1 MRALRFGRRPR
12 LSTRPAAV
20 IGDEQVL
27 RRAGRVAALQ
37 AAVALAVVLVVVG
50 LVVFVVDTRAQSRQI
65 DATLRSVVEATE
77 DVDDPPPGT
86 ALALR
91 TPDGTTEVSAGAP
104 PQAATLLDEPSGFST
119 VGGGDRHYR
128 TYVAD
133 NAHGRAAALL
143 DLEPIEAGRERLL
156 SALVLAEIAGIA
168 ASVLVIVLLSRRSI
182 RPLTLALSLQR
193 RFVADASH
201 ELRAPLTVLHTRAQL
216 LARRADR
223 LEPAEVAR
231 QLDGIVDDTRALS
244 ELVEDLLLS
253 AALEAGPHTREPV
266 EMVALCEQIRDS
278 VAAHAASL
286 GVTVDVDRDVDSL
299 VVSGARPALRRAVHG
314 LVDNAVTHVRPG
326 GRVTVHVGHDDE
338 HARISVTDTGV
349 GIAPH
354 QLQRLFTRF
363 AHGPEQP
370 AGGRRYGIGLAL
382 VREIAVAHGGD
393 VLVHSTEGVGTTFT
407 IVLPASSQEPPRI
420 RA

>member
-1 MRALRFGRRPR
+1 MTARTFRRRPS

-20 IGDEQVL
+20 IGDEHLL

-37 AAVALAVVLVVVG
+37 ASVALAVVLFVVG

-65 DATLRSVVEATE
+65 DATLRSVVETTE

-86 ALALR
+86 TLALR
-91 TPDGTTEVSAGAP
+91 TPAGTTEVSAGAP
-104 PQAATLLDEPSGFST
+104 PQAAALLNEPSGFST
-119 VGGGDRHYR
+119 VDDGDRHYR
-128 TYVAD
+128 VFVSDTV
-133 NAHGRAAALL
+133 HGRAAALL
-143 DLEPIEAGRERLL
+143 DLEPFEAGRDRLL
-156 SALVLAEIAGIA
+156 SALVLAEIAGMA
-168 ASVLVIVLLSRRSI
+168 ASALVIVLLSRSSI

-223 LEPAEVAR
+223 LEPAEVTR

-253 AALEAGPHTREPV
+253 AALETGPDTREPV
-266 EMVALCEQIRDS
+266 DLVALCEQVRDS
-278 VAAHAASL
+278 VEAHAESV
-286 GVTVDVDRDVDSL
+286 GVTVDVERDSESL
-299 VVSGARPALRRAVHG
+299 LVTGARPALRRAVHG

-326 GRVTVHVGHDDE
+326 GRVTVRVDHDDE
-338 HARISVTDTGV
+338 DARIAVTDTGV
-349 GIAPH
+349 GIAPQ
-354 QLQRLFTRF
+354 QLPRLFTRF
-363 AHGPEQP
+363 AHGPDQP

-382 VREIAVAHGGD
+382 VREITRAHAGD
-393 VLVHSTEGVGTTFT
+393 VLVESTEGVGTTFT
-407 IVLPASSQEPPRI
+407 IVLPRGSQKPPRN

>member
-1 MRALRFGRRPR
+1 MTARSFRRAPS
-12 LSTRPAAV
+12 LSARPAAV
-20 IGDEQVL
+20 IGDEHLL
-27 RRAGRVAALQ
+27 RRAGRIAAFQ
-37 AAVALAVVLVVVG
+37 ASVALALVLVVVG

-65 DATLRSVVEATE
+65 DTTLQSVVASTE

-91 TPDGTTEVSAGAP
+91 APDGSTELSAGAP
-104 PQAATLLDEPSGFST
+104 PQAATVLDGPSGFTS
-119 VGGGDRHYR
+119 VHHGDHHYR
-128 TYVAD
+128 VFVAD

-143 DLEPIEAGRERLL
+143 DLEPFETGRDRLL
-156 SALVLAEIAGIA
+156 SALVLAEVAGVA

-182 RPLTLALSLQR
+182 RPLALALSLQR

-201 ELRAPLTVLHTRAQL
+201 ELRAPLTVLHTRTQL

-223 LEPAEVAR
+223 LGPDEIAR

-253 AALEAGPHTREPV
+253 AALETGPDTREPV
-266 EMVALCEQIRDS
+266 DLVALCRQVRDS

-286 GVTVDVDRDVDSL
+286 GVTVDVQRDVDSA
-299 VVSGARPALRRAVHG
+299 VVIGSRPALRRAVHG
-314 LVDNAVTHVRPG
+314 LVGNAVTHVRPG
-326 GRVTVHVGHDDE
+326 GRVTVRIGRDAE
-338 HARISVTDTGV
+338 HIRISVIDTGI

-354 QLQRLFTRF
+354 QTQRMFTRF

-382 VREIAVAHGGD
+382 VREVAVAHGGE
-393 VLVHSTEGVGTTFT
+393 VLVESTEGHGATFVL
-407 IVLPASSQEPPRI
+407 VLPADSQATPRN
-420 RA
+420 RT